1 VRRLLPVG
9 YPGLEFF
16 RRQRFA
22 VKKPLDFVA
31 IHGLKG
37 IELCLRFRSYDG
49 GGCGSSGR
57 AAAEAKGKD
66 QKQEKNFAQGNSN
79 STPHDHNSSPLTQC
93 FME

>member
-1 VRRLLPVG
+1 MRRLLPVG

-49 GGCGSSGR
+49 GGCGSPGR

-66 QKQEKNFAQGNSN
+66 QKQEKILHREIPTQRRMTT
-79 STPHDHNSSPLTQC
+79 TPPR
-93 FME
+93 